1 MKYVLRF
8 IINFYWNII
17 GNIILAILWGI
28 AGIFFI
34 VTIVFYDKG
43 ISCFK
48 MARFVRKP
56 FGKVVMFTG
65 NSMLFGYVW
74 AATIGPVIFM
84 VTIAVMLISFATFGG
99 IFFIRKWE
107 KILFSTLYPFSIEI
121 MTR

>member
-65 NSMLFGYVW
+65 NNMLFGYGW
-74 AATIGPVIFM
+74 TATVGPVIFM

-107 KILFSTLYPFSIEI
+107 RILFSTLYPFSIEI